1 MAIPAY
7 STSLLIFIHVFVV
20 MNFQGAIGDN
30 GGLQSGY
37 ATFYT
42 GPITTKGMLL
52 RWQKHYSNLIFS
64 VFIKMM

>member
-1 MAIPAY
+1 
-7 STSLLIFIHVFVV
+7 